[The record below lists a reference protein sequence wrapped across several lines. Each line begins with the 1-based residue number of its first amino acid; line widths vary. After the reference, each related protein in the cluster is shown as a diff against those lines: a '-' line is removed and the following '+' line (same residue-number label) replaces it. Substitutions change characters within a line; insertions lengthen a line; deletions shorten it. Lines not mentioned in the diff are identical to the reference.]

1 MPRLP
6 SIRGAGGPG
15 IQVEPLPWHLG
26 TPHGFTA
33 PALPRRDCRNF
44 PPARAT
50 AHILS
55 HPSVISA
62 VIPSVGFC
70 SEAAFSAARAD
81 QAALRC
87 VRHGTCFVS
96 SRCRDRSQTRAGSV
110 NSDGRSAKTVAG
122 DRGGSWWRCGADR
135 TGSVRQRGWNHGAA
149 GYGYRKRTRVRVAC
163 GGAIRPRGVGILL
176 SHGHFGRLVV
186 GRFLSPV
193 VPKPTREGS
202 LRRGHPS
209 RGPGL
214 PAAAL
219 TTSPVGFVRMSAS
232 ADRAARATRPSS
244 AVVTRA
250 APVPAP
256 SVGMSGGW
264 RERTRPGSRM
274 RLRRA

>member
-6 SIRGAGGPG
+6 SVRGRGGPG
-15 IQVEPLPWHLG
+15 VQGDSLPWHPV
-26 TPHGFTA
+26 TPRGLRL
-33 PALPRRDCRNF
+33 PALNRRDCRF
-44 PPARAT
+44 FLPACAIDP
-50 AHILS
+50 ILS
-55 HPSVISA
+55 PASVISA
-62 VIPSVGFC
+62 VSPSVGF
-70 SEAAFSAARAD
+70 SGDAAFSAVD
-81 QAALRC
+81 AALAERPC
-87 VRHGTCFVS
+87 VRHATCLVP
-96 SRCRDRSQTRAGSV
+96 SRHRERSQTRAGSV

-122 DRGGSWWRCGADR
+122 DRGGSWWRCAADR
-135 TGSVRQRGWNHGAA
+135 TGSVRQHGWNHGAA

-186 GRFLSPV
+186 GRFSSPV
-193 VPKPTREGS
+193 VLEPTREGS

-209 RGPGL
+209 RGARL

-264 RERTRPGSRM
+264 RERTRPDPRT
-274 RLRRA
+274 RLRRV

>member
-6 SIRGAGGPG
+6 SIRGGGGPG
-15 IQVEPLPWHLG
+15 IQGIPLPWHLA
-26 TPHGFTA
+26 TPRDCMT
-33 PALPRRDCRNF
+33 PASATHDCRNF
-44 PPARAT
+44 LPARAT

-55 HPSVISA
+55 HPPVISA
-62 VIPSVGFC
+62 VIPSMGFR
-70 SEAAFSAARAD
+70 SEAAFSAACAGLAERS
-81 QAALRC
+81 C
-87 VRHGTCFVS
+87 VRHATCFVPS
-96 SRCRDRSQTRAGSV
+96 MCADRSQTGVGSV
-110 NSDGRSAKTVAG
+110 NSDGRSAKSAAG
-122 DRGGSWWRCGADR
+122 DRGGSSWRGGADR

-193 VPKPTREGS
+193 VLEPTREGS
-202 LRRGHPS
+202 LRWGHLS
-209 RGPGL
+209 RGPRL

-264 RERTRPGSRM
+264 RERTRPGPRM